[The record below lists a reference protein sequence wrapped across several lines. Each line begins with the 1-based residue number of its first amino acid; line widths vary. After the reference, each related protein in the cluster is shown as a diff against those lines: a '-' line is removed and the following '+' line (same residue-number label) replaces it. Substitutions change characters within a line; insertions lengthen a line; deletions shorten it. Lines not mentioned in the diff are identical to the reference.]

1 MASLLE
7 EDEDEP
13 REDGEEEGIGATSPA
28 AAAFPPLVSA
38 WVEGR
43 GGREELKRWADGGR
57 RRDREG
63 KRVIQ
68 RAEGREKDMV
78 V

>member
-1 MASLLE
+1 MASLGE
-7 EDEDEP
+7 EDEVKP
-13 REDGEEEGIGATSPA
+13 REDGEEEIGATSPA
-28 AAAFPPLVSA
+28 AAALRPLVSA
-38 WVEGR
+38 WVE
-43 GGREELKRWADGGR
+43 ELNRWADGGR

-63 KRVIQ
+63 RRVIQ